1 MTTIEFVNE
10 NIGLLPKEEQLNVV
24 NYIKNLIDK
33 KRSKKVKSKRLQII
47 KNIIAFKSL
56 NENWDGYGALPL
68 ELESAMNA
76 VTIVDFLT
84 EKHLQKV
91 SDYYPNPHGTITFE
105 WENEHEEII
114 NLEIGNVKM
123 SYFVKRNHHN
133 TIMKDNIEI
142 IEKSIIELTQFIEQL

>member
-1 MTTIEFVNE
+1 MTTVEFVNE

-33 KRSKKVKSKRLQII
+33 KRAKKVKSKRLQII

-76 VTIVDFLT
+76 VTVVDFLEET
-84 EKHLQKV
+84 HLQKLT
-91 SDYYPNPHGTITFE
+91 DYYPNTHGTITFE
-105 WENEHEEII
+105 WENEKEEIL
-114 NLEIGNVKM
+114 NLEIGNQEM
-123 SYFVKRNHHN
+123 AYYVKRNFQN
-133 TIMKDNIEI
+133 LITKDNLKINQ
-142 IEKSIIELTQFIEQL
+142 KSIAELTQFIEQL